1 MFSIQGVVLPTLPW
15 CVGPLAAPAP
25 ISSFPPEVPLD
36 QVPNDIN
43 VMESD
48 NENSGSYRLQ
58 NLVLTFFQVQCVKP
72 KEPVSLWLRI
82 TWTSLGT

>member
-15 CVGPLAAPAP
+15 CVGPLAAPTP
-25 ISSFPPEVPLD
+25 ISSLPPEVPLD

-48 NENSGSYRLQ
+48 NENSGNSRLK
-58 NLVLTFFQVQCVKP
+58 NLSLTFFRFSV
-72 KEPVSLWLRI
+72 
-82 TWTSLGT
+82 